1 METVEIRSMTDARN
15 GENSEVQE
23 GRVEQVCREW
33 LIREDGVLAYKL
45 QTEEIEQHYN
55 YNRHRN
61 RLVRTDM
68 QEAKTVQQIEDE
80 EADLQQ
86 KYEQMLLEQQERDD
100 ELIAQKL
107 QEQLTKEDIEK
118 QKHVEQED
126 ERLARQLQE
135 KEKHRLERKRLEWE
149 LRQVEKARCQQS
161 PTNINRENECSTR
174 NEVETV
180 SKSFAKTQ
188 ITPPVDLLAKEDKDS
203 DLSDFCLKPP
213 PGLTDDE
220 MKKFQEEQDAELAR
234 LLQEQETKRR
244 GPNFKDRQLAI
255 EAQDRELARVLQE
268 QERAKAKK
276 AREKARQKAM
286 LQQQQQQQEMETI
299 EEVSSTSPDSKDG
312 LDHPNLDH
320 RLHQE
325 MDRRYYENY
334 LYLNVHNIMIVF
346 RIIRLAR
353 QLQEKEKHRLERKR
367 LEWELRQV
375 EKARCQQSPTN
386 INRENECSTRNEVET
401 VSKSFAKTQITPPVD
416 LLAKEDKDSDL
427 SDFCLKP
434 PPGLTDDEMKKFQ
447 EEQDAE
453 LARLLQEQETKRRG
467 PNFKDRQL
475 AIEAQDRELARVLQ
489 EQERAKAKKAR
500 EKARQKAMLQQQQ
513 QQQEMETIEEVSST
527 SPDSKDGLDH
537 PNLDHRLHQ
546 EMDRSFID
554 DDDEASTSG
563 LPNKAVHNIAMVI
576 DPTYNRQKA
585 QSLGS
590 PQNSLCNTPT
600 SSPNRAVPQCP
611 GDSLINCGVNNG
623 YFECGEEEE
632 CEGAVPPYMPIQG
645 QRRTSSLDKA
655 KKKKKEKD
663 GCKTQ

>member
-23 GRVEQVCREW
+23 GRVEQVCEKQFRMPRVCREW

-299 EEVSSTSPDSKDG
+299 EEVSSTSPD
-312 LDHPNLDH
+312 L
-320 RLHQE
+320 
-325 MDRRYYENY
+325 
-334 LYLNVHNIMIVF
+334 
-346 RIIRLAR
+346 
-353 QLQEKEKHRLERKR
+353 
-367 LEWELRQV
+367 
-375 EKARCQQSPTN
+375 
-386 INRENECSTRNEVET
+386 
-401 VSKSFAKTQITPPVD
+401 
-416 LLAKEDKDSDL
+416 
-427 SDFCLKP
+427 
-434 PPGLTDDEMKKFQ
+434 
-447 EEQDAE
+447 
-453 LARLLQEQETKRRG
+453 
-467 PNFKDRQL
+467 
-475 AIEAQDRELARVLQ
+475 
-489 EQERAKAKKAR
+489 
-500 EKARQKAMLQQQQ
+500 
-513 QQQEMETIEEVSST
+513 
-527 SPDSKDGLDH
+527 KDGLDH

>member
-1 METVEIRSMTDARN
+1 METVEIRSMTDARS
-15 GENSEVQE
+15 GENSDEVQE

-61 RLVRTDM
+61 RLVRTDL
-68 QEAKTVQQIEDE
+68 QEAKSVQQIEEE
-80 EADLQQ
+80 EAVLQQ

-100 ELIAQKL
+100 ELVAQQL
-107 QEQLTKEDIEK
+107 QEQLAQEDIEK

-135 KEKHRLERKRLEWE
+135 REKHRLGRKRLEWE
-149 LRQVEKARCQQS
+149 LRQVEKARHQS
-161 PTNINRENECSTR
+161 PANINRENECSVR
-174 NEVETV
+174 NEVENI
-180 SKSFAKTQ
+180 SKNLAKTE
-188 ITPPVDLLAKEDKDS
+188 ITPPMNLIMKEDKDS

-213 PGLTDDE
+213 PGLTEDE
-220 MKKFQEEQDAELAR
+220 LKKFQEEQDAELAR

-299 EEVSSTSPDSKDG
+299 EEVSSVSPDSKDG
-312 LDHPNLDH
+312 IDNPNLEH
-320 RLHQE
+320 RIQ
-325 MDRRYYENY
+325 
-334 LYLNVHNIMIVF
+334 
-346 RIIRLAR
+346 
-353 QLQEKEKHRLERKR
+353 
-367 LEWELRQV
+367 
-375 EKARCQQSPTN
+375 
-386 INRENECSTRNEVET
+386 
-401 VSKSFAKTQITPPVD
+401 
-416 LLAKEDKDSDL
+416 
-427 SDFCLKP
+427 
-434 PPGLTDDEMKKFQ
+434 
-447 EEQDAE
+447 
-453 LARLLQEQETKRRG
+453 
-467 PNFKDRQL
+467 
-475 AIEAQDRELARVLQ
+475 
-489 EQERAKAKKAR
+489 
-500 EKARQKAMLQQQQ
+500 
-513 QQQEMETIEEVSST
+513 
-527 SPDSKDGLDH
+527 
-537 PNLDHRLHQ
+537 Q

-554 DDDEASTSG
+554 DDDDDAASTSG

-590 PQNSLCNTPT
+590 PQNSQCNTPT
-600 SSPNRAVPQCP
+600 SSPNRVIPQCP
-611 GDSLINCGVNNG
+611 GDSLINCGINNG
-623 YFECGEEEE
+623 YFECGEDEE